1 MTDSASK
8 TPETAAAATETAT
21 AAASSQM
28 TDTPQPSEP
37 DTPSPTSIAPVSAVT
52 AAPAEPRELVLIEYK
67 ESTLHSL
74 EEFAKLQNSARAQKD
89 DLDAMV
95 LNIAKTGQVWFVFF
109 FFLFTFC
116 LPFFHIHMCLHSY
129 PWDLVKLYLAFRLEV
144 VCNETVFQILLF
156 SLFIHL
162 RNKHKDSEQIS
173 QREGLQTSQQG
184 RHLPSSVR

>member
-8 TPETAAAATETAT
+8 TPETAAATETAT

-109 FFLFTFC
+109 FSFSLFVCPF
-116 LPFFHIHMCLHSY
+116 FFHIHMCVLIAIHGIWSSSISHS
-129 PWDLVKLYLAFRLEV
+129 DSRLFAMKPFFKF
-144 VCNETVFQILLF
+144 CCFPF
-156 SLFIHL
+156 SFI
-162 RNKHKDSEQIS
+162 
-173 QREGLQTSQQG
+173 
-184 RHLPSSVR
+184 

>member
-109 FFLFTFC
+109 F
-116 LPFFHIHMCLHSY
+116 S
-129 PWDLVKLYLAFRLEV
+129 
-144 VCNETVFQILLF
+144 F
-156 SLFIHL
+156 SLFVCPFFFTFTCVF
-162 RNKHKDSEQIS
+162 S
-173 QREGLQTSQQG
+173 
-184 RHLPSSVR
+184 